1 MTTAE
6 DNFNKKGI
14 DQDLDEEKK
23 CCFCIGLEQG
33 YNILGVLSWV
43 LIIVWIYAA
52 FFLYMVIS
60 LVGFLNI

>member
-23 CCFCIGLEQG
+23 CCFCIGLE
-33 YNILGVLSWV
+33 NPKTPKPH
-43 LIIVWIYAA
+43 
-52 FFLYMVIS
+52 FFEKL
-60 LVGFLNI
+60 